1 MWHLPK
7 YMLVNKI
14 KESENN
20 YLKYKVLYETGM
32 HQPWLQSPNQ
42 LKYYKTMMILHY
54 NKTYKLRVELIRLN
68 RLRKY

>member
-20 YLKYKVLYETGM
+20 CLKYRTLYENGM
-32 HQPWLQSPNQ
+32 HRPWLQSANQ
-42 LKYYKTMMILHY
+42 LKYYKTMMELHY
-54 NKTYKLRVELIRLN
+54 NKTYKLKVELVRLN